1 MAPSQTPASQAAWL
15 VSSPKRK
22 AETGFADKTSEDR
35 NPRCSPAKV
44 PLSVTDGVGFPR
56 SLLVDTPEW
65 SSHLGGVGVV
75 PVLLPGRGVC

>member
-1 MAPSQTPASQAAWL
+1 MAPSQTPASQAARL

-44 PLSVTDGVGFPR
+44 PLSVTDGVGFP
-56 SLLVDTPEW
+56 LTDPPEW

-75 PVLLPGRGVC
+75 PALLPGRGVC